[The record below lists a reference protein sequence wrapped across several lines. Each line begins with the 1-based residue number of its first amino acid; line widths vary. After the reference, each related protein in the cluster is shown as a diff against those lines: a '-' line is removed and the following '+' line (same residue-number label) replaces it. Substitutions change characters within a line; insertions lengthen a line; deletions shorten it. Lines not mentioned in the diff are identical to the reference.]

1 MPRCFSFVLLPWL
14 MKSRRIFSRP
24 DLEFRYLVLLVLLAC
39 SALPAFTSTTAP
51 DPAIASHQGAA
62 YTLEDR
68 EVRARFQSNGG
79 HLSNLTIE
87 DRSDSRGLAIPD
99 AFTLVIGSSSELR
112 ASQMDLPGTPSIEDL
127 RANPEA
133 SRYSDRLPGK
143 QICAELNARTP
154 STRVTWCVVLRD
166 GSNYLRQQVTIRA
179 VRQPLALTKVYLV
192 QLNDPGAHVAG
203 TVKGSPLI
211 DATMFFGFEHPLS
224 QSAVEGDRIEACISR
239 ALPLQLGQSVTYS
252 AVFGVA
258 PPGQMRR
265 AFLRYIE
272 RERAH
277 PYRTFLHYNTWY
289 DLAQG
294 GNYNEAEALNRVH
307 VFGEELVQKRHVV
320 LDSFL
325 LDEGWD
331 NTNSLWQFNS
341 GFPDGF
347 SRVRHAAAQYH
358 FGIGVWM
365 SPWGGY
371 DQAKKERVAFGRKA
385 GYEIVNGGYAL
396 SGPRYYQQFQRVCLE
411 MVDKYGVNQF
421 KLDGTG
427 NASQVVPGSAF
438 DSDFN
443 AAIHLIGRI
452 RQQEPGV
459 YINLTSG
466 TYPSPFWLRYADS
479 IWRGGE
485 DHSFAGVGTWR
496 QRWITYRDAQTYKHT
511 VGAGPL
517 FPLNSLMLHGI
528 IYARLPE
535 HLDTDPGHDF
545 PSEVHSYFGS
555 GTQLQEMYI
564 TPSLLSTQD
573 WDTLAKYARWS
584 RANASIL
591 RDTHWIGGDPGAL
604 QTYGWA
610 AWAPGGWIVTLRNP
624 SDHPQE
630 FQLNLNRALELPPGA
645 PDSFTV
651 EQPFDSSHPGSLH
664 WQATRTI
671 SLSLQPF
678 EVRTFESQTGPMNP

>member
-1 MPRCFSFVLLPWL
+1 MPCCFSFVFQPWL
-14 MKSRRIFSRP
+14 MKSRRIVARP
-24 DLEFRYLVLLVLLAC
+24 DLEVRDRVFLVLLAC
-39 SALPAFTSTTAP
+39 AALPGFASTTAS
-51 DPAIASHQGAA
+51 DPALASHQGTA
-62 YTLEDR
+62 YTLQDR
-68 EVRARFQSNGG
+68 EVSVRFQSNDG
-79 HLSNLTIE
+79 HLSNVAME
-87 DRSDSRGLAIPD
+87 DRRDSRSLSIPD
-99 AFTLVIGSSSELR
+99 AFTLVVGNGFELR
-112 ASQMDLPGTPSIEDL
+112 ASQMDLAGAPSIENL
-127 RANPEA
+127 RAHPEA
-133 SRYSDRLPGK
+133 ARYSDRLPGK
-143 QICAELNARTP
+143 QICAELNAPTP
-154 STRVTWCVVLRD
+154 STHVTWCAVLRD
-166 GSNYLRQQVTIRA
+166 GSNYLRQQITIRA
-179 VRQPLALTKVYLV
+179 VHQPLALTKVYLV
-192 QLNDPGAHVAG
+192 QLNDPGAHVSGA
-203 TVKGSPLI
+203 VKGSPI
-211 DATMFFGFEHPLS
+211 VDSTRFFGFEHPLS
-224 QSAVEGDRIEACISR
+224 QSAVEGDKVEAWLSR
-239 ALPLQLGQSVTYS
+239 VLPLQLGQGVTYS

-294 GNYNEAEALNRVH
+294 ANYNQAEALNRVH
-307 VFGEELVQKRHVV
+307 AFGEELVQKRHVV

-347 SRVRHAAAQYH
+347 SRVRQAAAQYH

-371 DQAKKERVAFGRKA
+371 DQEKKERVAFGRKM

-396 SGPRYYQQFQRVCLE
+396 SGPRYYRQFERVCLE

-438 DSDFN
+438 DSDFD

-452 RQQEPGV
+452 RQQEPDV
-459 YINLTSG
+459 YINLTAG

-511 VGAGPL
+511 VEAGPL

-528 IYARLPE
+528 IYARMPE

-545 PSEVHSYFGS
+545 ASEVHSYFGS

-564 TPSLLSTQD
+564 TPSLLSSQD

-604 QTYGWA
+604 QIYGWA
-610 AWAPGGWIVTLRNP
+610 AWAPSGWIVTLRNP

-630 FQLNLNRALELPPGA
+630 FQLDLNRALELPQDT
-645 PDSFTV
+645 PDFFTV
-651 EQPFDSSHPGSLH
+651 EQPFDPTHQGSLH
-664 WQATRTI
+664 WQARRTI